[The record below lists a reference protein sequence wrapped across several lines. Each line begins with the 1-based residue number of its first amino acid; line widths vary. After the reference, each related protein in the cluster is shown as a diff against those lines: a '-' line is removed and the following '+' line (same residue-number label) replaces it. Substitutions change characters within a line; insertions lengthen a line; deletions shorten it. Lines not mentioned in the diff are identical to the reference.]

1 MKSGAFL
8 FNPAAD
14 LAVYPDS
21 PAFSGESALAMIRTA
36 DGDKIIVCGP
46 AAKEFDGALST
57 EIGGEQA
64 VLAPLNHKNA
74 VALRKLLP
82 FTAPSPILTR
92 AKTVGLGDRL
102 GLAGDGHIALL
113 KKHTDV
119 FPILAQ
125 QSMRELNLTDRT
137 YEDVLDAAT
146 FAVFR
151 QGFRRGWGADGD
163 HLKNAADIKDALAIG
178 YTMITLDCGEHIRA
192 EYTKLND
199 ADAIAALPTVGLS
212 LDDFKP
218 YYTGITY
225 SVEGTV
231 ITYTDGELAR
241 LLLVYG
247 DMLAFAASIYHDVIH
262 PHGGVD
268 FEVSIDEVMNPTSPA
283 EHFFIASELI
293 RRGVRPATVAPR
305 FCGEFQKGIDYIGN
319 PADFEK
325 ELAVH
330 AAIARRFGYKISVHS
345 GSDKFSV
352 FPAVARQTKG
362 VFHVKTAGTNYLEA
376 MRIVAKCEPALYREI
391 HAYAL
396 AHFEEATKYY
406 HVTTDLSRI
415 PTLDTLRDDELPELF
430 NQNDARQLIHICY
443 GVLLLAKNPDGTSLF
458 RDRLYAFWASH
469 ADEYADAL
477 GRHIGK
483 HLELLGC

>member
-1 MKSGAFL
+1 MKSGSVF
-8 FNPAAD
+8 FHPAAD
-14 LAVYPDS
+14 LKVYPDS
-21 PAFSGESALAMIRTA
+21 PAFSGESVLAMIRCCC
-36 DGDKIIVCGP
+36 GDKIAVCGP
-46 AAKEFDGALST
+46 LAAEFEDTKTVESA
-57 EIGGEQA
+57 GET
-64 VLAPLNHKNA
+64 VTLAPLTHKNA
-74 VALRKLLP
+74 EVLRKALP

-92 AKTVGLGDRL
+92 AKSVGLGDRL
-102 GLAGDGHIALL
+102 GLASDGHIKLL

-137 YEDVLDAAT
+137 YEDVLDSAT
-146 FAVFR
+146 FSVFR

-163 HLKNAADIKDALAIG
+163 HLKNADDIKDALRIG

-192 EYTKLND
+192 QYTTMSD
-199 ADAIAALPTVGLS
+199 DDAIAALPSVGLC
-212 LDDFKP
+212 LCDFKP

-225 SVEGTV
+225 NVEGTV
-231 ITYTDGELAR
+231 ISYTDGELAR

-247 DMLAFAASIYHDVIH
+247 DMLAFATSIYHDVIL

-293 RRGVRPATVAPR
+293 RRGVRPATIAPR

-352 FPAVARQTKG
+352 FPAVSRQTKG

-376 MRIVAKCEPALYREI
+376 MRIVSKYEPALYREI

-396 AHFEEATKYY
+396 EHFTEATKYY
-406 HVTTDLSRI
+406 HVTTDLSKI
-415 PTLDTLRDDELPELF
+415 PDLATLRDDELPELF

-443 GVLLLAKNPDGTSLF
+443 GVLLLAKKEDGSSLF
-458 RDRLYAFWASH
+458 RDRLYAFWADH